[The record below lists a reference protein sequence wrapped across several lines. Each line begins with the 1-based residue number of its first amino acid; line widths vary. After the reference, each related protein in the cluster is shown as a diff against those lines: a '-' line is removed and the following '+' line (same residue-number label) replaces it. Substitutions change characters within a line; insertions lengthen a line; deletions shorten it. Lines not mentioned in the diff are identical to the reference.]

1 MEAYEFYATPK
12 NGAIP
17 IPDEY
22 MNKITDTVKVIVLE
36 ERLQKANRELAANR
50 VKSDMLLAPTMST
63 KGWKFNRDEA
73 NERR

>member
-1 MEAYEFYATPK
+1 MEAYQFYATPE
-12 NGAIP
+12 NGVIR

-36 ERLQKANRELAANR
+36 ERQKKAGNESTDNR
-50 VKSDMLLAPTMST
+50 VKSDMLLPPAMST

>member
-1 MEAYEFYATPK
+1 MEAYQFYAKPE
-12 NGAIP
+12 NGIIR

-22 MNKITDTVKVIVLE
+22 MSRITDTVKIIVLE
-36 ERLQKANRELAANR
+36 ERSRKTNPDLTTGR
-50 VKSDMLLAPTMST
+50 VKSDMLLPPTMST